1 MRSPRECD
9 PEGRFSMAEVSV
21 VLVHGAFH
29 SFRCWSGLTPIL
41 EGAGVDCRA
50 VDLPNTS
57 MADDV
62 AATWRWIDT
71 VGTPVVLLGHSYGGA
86 VICGAGTH
94 PAVQSLIFLTAAV
107 IDSDEC
113 LATSRGGDMIS
124 PALAAAMRP
133 TGEDGPLYVDSEAA
147 KDVFYSHC
155 PAPAATAA
163 ASQLRPI
170 MPACLAGAIG
180 TAAWRSRPSS
190 YIFTQ
195 DDSALSLAAQ
205 EVFAAKL
212 DCPTQAIWS
221 DHSPFL
227 SHPQELA
234 DLLFPLLKLTT
245 A

>member
-1 MRSPRECD
+1 
-9 PEGRFSMAEVSV
+9 MAEVSI

-29 SFRCWSGLTPIL
+29 SFRCWSDLTPIL
-41 EGAGVDCRA
+41 EDAGVECRA

-62 AATWRWIDT
+62 AATRRCLDT
-71 VGTPVVLLGHSYGGA
+71 VATPVVLLGHSYGGA
-86 VICGAGTH
+86 VVCGAGTH
-94 PAVQSLIFLTAAV
+94 PAVQSLIFLAAAV

-113 LATSRGGDMIS
+113 LAASRGGDMIS

-133 TGEDGPLYVDSEAA
+133 TSADGPLYVDTEAA
-147 KDVFYSHC
+147 GDVFYNHC
-155 PAPAATAA
+155 PAPVVAA
-163 ASQLRPI
+163 AVSQIRPI
-170 MPACLAGAIG
+170 MPACMAGAIG
-180 TAAWRSRPSS
+180 ATAWRSRPSS

-195 DDSALSLAAQ
+195 DDNALPLAAQ

-234 DLLFPLLKLTT
+234 DLLLPLLKL
-245 A
+245 ANA

>member
-1 MRSPRECD
+1 
-9 PEGRFSMAEVSV
+9 
-21 VLVHGAFH
+21 
-29 SFRCWSGLTPIL
+29 
-41 EGAGVDCRA
+41 
-50 VDLPNTS
+50 
-57 MADDV
+57 MADDID
-62 AATWRWIDT
+62 ATRKCLDT
-71 VGTPVVLLGHSYGGA
+71 VRAPAELLGHSYGGA

-94 PAVQSLIFLTAAV
+94 PAVHSLIFLTAAV

-133 TGEDGPLYVDSEAA
+133 TRDDGPLYVNNEAA
-147 KDVFYSHC
+147 KDVFYNHC
-155 PAPAATAA
+155 TAPAAAAA

-170 MPACLAGAIG
+170 MPACMGEAIG
-180 TAAWRSRPSS
+180 AAAWRSRPSS

-195 DDSALSLAAQ
+195 DDNALSQAAQ

-234 DLLFPLLKLTT
+234 DLLLPLLKVTG

>member
-1 MRSPRECD
+1 
-9 PEGRFSMAEVSV
+9 MAEASI

-29 SFRCWSGLTPIL
+29 SFRCWSDLIPIL
-41 EGAGVDCRA
+41 EGAGVECRA

-62 AATWRWIDT
+62 AATRRCLDT

-113 LATSRGGDMIS
+113 LAASRGGDMIS

-147 KDVFYSHC
+147 KDVFYNHC

-163 ASQLRPI
+163 ASQVRPI
-170 MPACLAGAIG
+170 MPACLAEAIG
-180 TAAWRSRPSS
+180 EAAWRSRPSS
-190 YIFTQ
+190 YIYTQ
-195 DDSALSLAAQ
+195 DDNALLLAAQ

-212 DCPTQAIWS
+212 ACPTQAIWG

-234 DLLFPLLKLTT
+234 DLLVPLLK
-245 A
+245 

>member
-1 MRSPRECD
+1 
-9 PEGRFSMAEVSV
+9 MADVSV

-29 SFRCWSGLTPIL
+29 SFRCWSDLTPIL
-41 EGAGVDCRA
+41 QSAGVECRA

-62 AATWRWIDT
+62 AATRRCLDG
-71 VGTPVVLLGHSYGGA
+71 VGAPVVLLGHSYGGA

-94 PAVQSLIFLTAAV
+94 PAVQSLIFLAAAV

-124 PALAAAMRP
+124 PALGAAMRP
-133 TGEDGPLYVDSEAA
+133 TGEDGHLYVDSEAA
-147 KDVFYSHC
+147 KNVFYNHC
-155 PAPAATAA
+155 SAPTATAA

-170 MPACLAGAIG
+170 MPACMAEAIG
-180 TAAWRSRPSS
+180 ATAWRTRPSS

-195 DDSALSLAAQ
+195 DDNALPYAAQ

-234 DLLFPLLKLTT
+234 DLILPLLKVTE

>member
-1 MRSPRECD
+1 
-9 PEGRFSMAEVSV
+9 MAEVSI

-29 SFRCWSGLTPIL
+29 SFQCWSDLIPIL
-41 EGAGVDCRA
+41 EGAGVSCRA

-62 AATWRWIDT
+62 AATRRCLDT
-71 VGTPVVLLGHSYGGA
+71 VATPVVLLGHSYGGA

-94 PAVQSLIFLTAAV
+94 PAVRSLIFLTAAV

-113 LATSRGGDMIS
+113 LAASRGGDMIS
-124 PALAAAMRP
+124 PELAAAMRP
-133 TGEDGPLYVDSEAA
+133 TSADGPLYVDTEAA
-147 KDVFYSHC
+147 GDVFYNHC
-155 PAPAATAA
+155 TVPAVAA
-163 ASQLRPI
+163 AVSQIRPVR
-170 MPACLAGAIG
+170 PACMAGAIG

-195 DDSALSLAAQ
+195 DDHALPLGAQ

-212 DCPTQAIWS
+212 DCPIQAIWS

-234 DLLFPLLKLTT
+234 DLLIPLLKL
-245 A
+245 AEA

>member
-1 MRSPRECD
+1 
-9 PEGRFSMAEVSV
+9 MAEVSI

-29 SFRCWSGLTPIL
+29 SFRCWSDLTPIL
-41 EGAGVDCRA
+41 EDAGVECRA

-62 AATWRWIDT
+62 AATRRCLDT
-71 VGTPVVLLGHSYGGA
+71 VATPVVLLGHSYGGA
-86 VICGAGTH
+86 VVCGAGTH
-94 PAVQSLIFLTAAV
+94 PAVQSLIFLAAAV

-113 LATSRGGDMIS
+113 LAASRGGDMIS

-133 TGEDGPLYVDSEAA
+133 TSADGPLYVDNEAA
-147 KDVFYSHC
+147 GDVFYNHC
-155 PAPAATAA
+155 PAPVVAA
-163 ASQLRPI
+163 AVSQIRPI
-170 MPACLAGAIG
+170 RPACMAGAIG
-180 TAAWRSRPSS
+180 AAAWRSRPSS

-195 DDSALSLAAQ
+195 DDNALPLPAQ

-234 DLLFPLLKLTT
+234 DLLLPLLKL
-245 A
+245 AQA

>member
-1 MRSPRECD
+1 
-9 PEGRFSMAEVSV
+9 MAEVSI

-29 SFRCWSGLTPIL
+29 SFRCWSDLTPIL
-41 EGAGVDCRA
+41 EDAGVECRA

-62 AATWRWIDT
+62 AATRRCLDT
-71 VGTPVVLLGHSYGGA
+71 VATPVVLLGHSYGGA
-86 VICGAGTH
+86 VVCGAGIH

-113 LATSRGGDMIS
+113 LAASRGGDMIS

-133 TGEDGPLYVDSEAA
+133 TSADGPLYVDTEAA
-147 KDVFYSHC
+147 GDVFYNHC
-155 PAPAATAA
+155 PAPVVAA
-163 ASQLRPI
+163 AVSQIRPI
-170 MPACLAGAIG
+170 RPACMAGAIG
-180 TAAWRSRPSS
+180 AAAWRSRPSS

-195 DDSALSLAAQ
+195 DDNALSLPAQ

-234 DLLFPLLKLTT
+234 DLLLPLLKL
-245 A
+245 AQA

>member
-1 MRSPRECD
+1 
-9 PEGRFSMAEVSV
+9 MAEVSV

-113 LATSRGGDMIS
+113 LAASRGGDRIT
-124 PALAAAMRP
+124 PAFAAAMRP
-133 TGEDGPLYVDSEAA
+133 TSEDGPLCMDTEAA
-147 KDVFYSHC
+147 RDVPDAQNGRGLATLVRLPVGNRLIHC
-155 PAPAATAA
+155 DHQAGEMAPA
-163 ASQLRPI
+163 
-170 MPACLAGAIG
+170 
-180 TAAWRSRPSS
+180 
-190 YIFTQ
+190 
-195 DDSALSLAAQ
+195 
-205 EVFAAKL
+205 
-212 DCPTQAIWS
+212 
-221 DHSPFL
+221 
-227 SHPQELA
+227 
-234 DLLFPLLKLTT
+234 
-245 A
+245 

>member
-1 MRSPRECD
+1 
-9 PEGRFSMAEVSV
+9 MAEVSI

-29 SFRCWSGLTPIL
+29 SFQCWSDLTPIL
-41 EGAGVDCRA
+41 ESAGVTCRT

-62 AATWRWIDT
+62 AATRRCLDT

-86 VICGAGTH
+86 VVCGAGTH

-107 IDSDEC
+107 IDTDEC
-113 LATSRGGDMIS
+113 LAASRGGDMIT

-133 TGEDGPLYVDSEAA
+133 TSEDGPLYVDTEAA
-147 KDVFYSHC
+147 RDVFYNHC
-155 PAPAATAA
+155 PAPAVAA
-163 ASQLRPI
+163 AVSQIRPI
-170 MPACLAGAIG
+170 RPACMGGAIG
-180 TAAWRSRPSS
+180 AAAWRSRPSS

-195 DDSALSLAAQ
+195 DDNALPLAAQ

-234 DLLFPLLKLTT
+234 DLLLPLLKLTN